1 VHRLSVGSEVSMI
14 PSGYTDETIFTDYIS
29 LRLIRFY
36 ATVYFMRYVFDFIR
50 RDLFHFMRRNVVR
63 ARVLRG
69 VFYWVGPRSAFLT
82 CGSLCPTGGV
92 RWLEKFLVTYLLHAG
107 SSTESS
113 ENKYILV
120 KLLFCIGGA
129 LHRWCIIILLV
140 GSDERTAHLG
150 FLTWWACAM
159 GRGAQSCR
167 SMVGGGAASGCRN
180 RSAERARWGL
190 H

>member
-129 LHRWCIIILLV
+129 PRAALFFWLGPTREPLIWDFSPGGLVRRGVAHKVADRW
-140 GSDERTAHLG
+140 
-150 FLTWWACAM
+150 
-159 GRGAQSCR
+159 
-167 SMVGGGAASGCRN
+167 
-180 RSAERARWGL
+180 
-190 H
+190 